1 MNTIGQLNASIYR
14 NMQILINKN
23 LSDMD
28 IKTGQYDFFLVIS
41 ENEGLSQKE
50 LSEHLHIG
58 KATTAKAVKHLID
71 KGYVYKEKDAVDGRL
86 DHLYLT
92 DLGKS
97 KSPQVKEIFLKNLS
111 VAAKYLNDKEK
122 KQLLQLMNKVLNGL
136 IEENNDDDNS
146 NEINN
151 EKINNNENA
160 QIKSSSKEANK

>member
-14 NMQILINKN
+14 NMQMLINKN
-23 LSDMD
+23 LSHMD
-28 IKTGQYDFFLVIS
+28 IKNGQYDFFLVIS

-71 KGYVYKEKDAVDGRL
+71 KGYVYKEKDAADGRL

-92 DLGKS
+92 ELGKS
-97 KSPQVKEIFLKNLS
+97 KSPQVKSIFLKNLKT
-111 VAAKYLNDKEK
+111 AAKYLNDEEK

-136 IEENNDDDNS
+136 LEENNS
-146 NEINN
+146 NEN
-151 EKINNNENA
+151 EK
-160 QIKSSSKEANK
+160 KEDTK